1 MKGNGLRDKEESEDE
16 MKDWLEDDADGMVND
31 VEDKNEFGSKKETE
45 EDYLDDKDLKSYEGQ
60 KNAKDD
66 TAEQG
71 DEMREIDDEVRQD
84 LIHSKDQ
91 RHG

>member
-16 MKDWLEDDADGMVND
+16 MKDGFEDDADDMVHD
-31 VEDKNEFGSKKETE
+31 VEDKNEFGSEKEIE
-45 EDYLDDKDLKSYEGQ
+45 EDYLDDKGLKSYEGQ

-84 LIHSKDQ
+84 LIHRKDQ